1 MNSKN
6 KTMRNKLRIIFL
18 KRLKRKKVRDSSF
31 KSLGEM
37 SFLVIYEKMMKK
49 IRKANE
55 LKVKSEC
62 YKRGGAGRIMK
73 KCEMG

>member
-6 KTMRNKLRIIFL
+6 KTMRNKVRMIFL
-18 KRLKRKKVRDSSF
+18 KRLKRKKVRDGRRE
-31 KSLGEM
+31 SLGEM

-55 LKVKSEC
+55 LKVRSEC
-62 YKRGGAGRIMK
+62 YKRLGSRWNYEK
-73 KCEMG
+73 V